1 MKAEIISIGTELL
14 LGHTINTDAAFTAR
28 ELAALGIDLLWVST
42 VGDNRIRVRQTVT
55 TALERSDVVI
65 TTGGLGPTGDDLTK
79 ESVAEA
85 AGVPL
90 ELHEESLH
98 RLEQHFAGR
107 VMDDNQ
113 RKQAMLPQGCSV
125 FVNNAGTAP
134 GCGFR
139 TASGRIV
146 IMLPG
151 PPSELMPMLKESAV
165 PFLRSFS
172 DGAAILSTMIRVFG
186 MGEGRAAEH
195 LADLT
200 DGVNPTVATY
210 ASEGEMFVRVTAKA
224 ADEQAARALCAP
236 VTAEIQRRLGDVI
249 YGIDADNLESVVVK
263 GLSLR
268 KLRLATAESC
278 TGGLLGKRL
287 TDVAG
292 ASEVFASGVITY
304 SNEAKTR
311 LLGVPADLIRTHGAV
326 SLPVARAMARGA
338 RLRDDADIG
347 IGITGVAGPG
357 GGTKE
362 KPVGLVHIALDTAN
376 ETWVRTLHPLFGLI
390 DNRSRIRTR
399 AASTA
404 LDMVRR
410 LLAGLPPDGGKHV
423 SEIP

>member
-1 MKAEIISIGTELL
+1 MKAEIVSIGTELL

-28 ELAALGIDLLWVST
+28 ALAALGIDLLLVNT
-42 VGDNRIRVRQTVT
+42 VGDNRIRVKQAVAA
-55 TALERSDVVI
+55 ALERSDVVI
-65 TTGGLGPTGDDLTK
+65 TTGGLGPTDDDLTK

-90 ELHEESLH
+90 ELHEESLR
-98 RLEQHFAGR
+98 RLERHFAGR
-107 VMDDNQ
+107 VMSTNQ
-113 RKQAMLPQGCSV
+113 RKQAMLPRGCTV

-139 TASGRIV
+139 TANGRIV
-146 IMLPG
+146 VMLPG
-151 PPSELMPMLKESAV
+151 PPSELLPMLHESAV
-165 PFLRSFS
+165 PFLRTLS
-172 DGAAILSTMIRVFG
+172 GNAAIRSTMIRVFG
-186 MGEGRAAEH
+186 MGEGQVAER
-195 LADLT
+195 LAELT
-200 DGVNPTVATY
+200 SGANPTVATY

-224 ADEQAARALCAP
+224 ADEQEALALCGP

-263 GLSLR
+263 GLSLC
-268 KLRLATAESC
+268 KMRLATAESC
-278 TGGLLGKRL
+278 TGGLLAKRL

-292 ASEVFASGVITY
+292 ASEVFASGAITY

-311 LLGVPADLIRTHGAV
+311 LLDVPDELIRAHGAV

-338 RLRDDADIG
+338 RLRDGADLG

-357 GGTKE
+357 GGTRE

-410 LLAGLPPDGGKHV
+410 LLAGLPPDGGKNV